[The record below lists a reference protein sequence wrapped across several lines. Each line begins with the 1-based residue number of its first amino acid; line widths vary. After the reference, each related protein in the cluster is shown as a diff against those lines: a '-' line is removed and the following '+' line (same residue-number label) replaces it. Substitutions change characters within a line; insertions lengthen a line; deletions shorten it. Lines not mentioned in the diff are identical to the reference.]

1 MALTLAYTWE
11 FAAECTPYYFE
22 DTTANYG
29 AGENPA
35 AAAITSTVITV
46 TDSNGNMWTY
56 SDYLPT
62 QGEVELLYANFVPDL
77 VDEDDT
83 TDCGTCGS
91 TTTTTPTDFVDGC
104 YTINYSVYQDG
115 TLVASTGQTIF
126 FYCNVRNDIFDLI
139 LGSCD
144 DCCDTAKQK
153 AISDLRDRYDR
164 LLISFNKLG
173 CSACVTGMLSQLQKK
188 IIKVEDDCINC

>member
-1 MALTLAYTWE
+1 MAVTLAFDWE
-11 FAAECTPYYFE
+11 FAPDCTPYYFE
-22 DTTANYG
+22 DTSANYG
-29 AGENPA
+29 VDGNPA
-35 AAAITSTVITV
+35 AADITSTTIVI
-46 TDSNGNMWTY
+46 TDSNGSTWTY

-62 QGEVELLYANFVPDL
+62 QGDVELLYANFTADIV
-77 VDEDDT
+77 ESDDSDACT
-83 TDCGTCGS
+83 SCGS
-91 TTTTTPTDFVDGC
+91 TAASDPTEFVDGC

-115 TLVASTGQTIF
+115 ALVASTGQTIF

-144 DCCDTAKQK
+144 DCCDTPKQK

-173 CSACVTGMLSQLQKK
+173 CSDCVTGMLTQLQKK
-188 IIKVEDDCINC
+188 ITKVEDDCVNY